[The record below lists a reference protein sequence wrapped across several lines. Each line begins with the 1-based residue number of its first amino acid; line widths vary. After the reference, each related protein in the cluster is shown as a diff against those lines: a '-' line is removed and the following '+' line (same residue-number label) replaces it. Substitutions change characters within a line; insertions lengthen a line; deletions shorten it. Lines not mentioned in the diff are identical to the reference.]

1 MYGSKSNA
9 KTAKKKAKS
18 PLRVVLRCAWNGT
31 RLNVP
36 TTADPITL
44 KTTLLEIVLRLES
57 ALPPSLF
64 QDGSAASVAT
74 LVCLRNVVLRS
85 QWESTSLKQILEGD
99 DGQAG
104 VVLTLDIG

>member
-1 MYGSKSNA
+1 MYGSKNNA

-44 KTTLLEIVLRLES
+44 KTTLLEIVLR
-57 ALPPSLF
+57 
-64 QDGSAASVAT
+64 VAQPLLKT
-74 LVCLRNVVLRS
+74 RLYLDNRNMKTCT
-85 QWESTSLKQILEGD
+85 QST
-99 DGQAG
+99 
-104 VVLTLDIG
+104 